1 MYAVVGIE
9 RDAPTFAPPSPP
21 AAWRA
26 ATGAQ
31 NCICTLQG
39 SHAHKNPI
47 WARRPS
53 SPTSSDL
60 HTPTLQSTMP
70 SSSQLPAFK
79 AAWIQQALDAKALIF
94 GSFTLKSGRQSPY
107 FFNAGLLYSGPLLSS
122 TAQSYASSLLSS
134 PIGDEFDVLFGPAY
148 KGIPL
153 AAVTCMALT
162 EQHKVEREYC
172 YNRKEKKDHGEGGN
186 MVGAS
191 MEGRRVVMIDDVLTS
206 GVRLPLSFS
215 PPCLILS
222 LSLSVA
228 RSPLSSSLQTPD
240 TPPHPPC

>member
-1 MYAVVGIE
+1 M
-9 RDAPTFAPPSPP
+9 S
-21 AAWRA
+21 
-26 ATGAQ
+26 
-31 NCICTLQG
+31 
-39 SHAHKNPI
+39 
-47 WARRPS
+47 
-53 SPTSSDL
+53 
-60 HTPTLQSTMP
+60 

-206 GVRLPLSFS
+206 GVRTCFPF
-215 PPCLILS
+215 LS
-222 LSLSVA
+222 LSLLYFYSTA
-228 RSPLSSSLQTPD
+228 LS
-240 TPPHPPC
+240 